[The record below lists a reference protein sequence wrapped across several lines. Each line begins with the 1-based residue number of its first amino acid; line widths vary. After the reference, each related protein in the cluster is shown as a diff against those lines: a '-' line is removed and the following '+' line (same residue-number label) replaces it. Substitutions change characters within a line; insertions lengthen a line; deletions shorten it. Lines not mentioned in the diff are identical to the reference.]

1 MAVRVADKIM
11 NSAKFSRASE
21 STVMVKLTRVVN
33 LGSFFAYFYI
43 YIYIKKNRFFF
54 SMRISLQE
62 IIKKSVQRNK
72 ERGTR
77 HLIQFEESK
86 RGKAD

>member
-43 YIYIKKNRFFF
+43 YIYK
-54 SMRISLQE
+54 
-62 IIKKSVQRNK
+62 
-72 ERGTR
+72 
-77 HLIQFEESK
+77 EESVFLFDENFFA
-86 RGKAD
+86 RNY

>member
-1 MAVRVADKIM
+1 M

-33 LGSFFAYFYI
+33 LGSFFAYF

>member
-43 YIYIKKNRFFF
+43 YIKKNRFFF

-62 IIKKSVQRNK
+62 IIKKSVQR
-72 ERGTR
+72 
-77 HLIQFEESK
+77 K
-86 RGKAD
+86 RNAASNSI

>member
-1 MAVRVADKIM
+1 M

>member
-1 MAVRVADKIM
+1 M
-11 NSAKFSRASE
+11 
-21 STVMVKLTRVVN
+21 
-33 LGSFFAYFYI
+33 YI